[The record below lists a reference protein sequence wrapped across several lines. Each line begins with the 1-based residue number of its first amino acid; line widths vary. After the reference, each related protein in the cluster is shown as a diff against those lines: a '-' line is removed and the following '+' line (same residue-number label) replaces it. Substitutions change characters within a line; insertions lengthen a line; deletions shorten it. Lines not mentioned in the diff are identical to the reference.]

1 MGWFLI
7 IGCFIVFVAV
17 MANKRTKHD
26 SIYDGSISGTD
37 NDNDSDIDNTVSVTI
52 KGVDPQTDNEFLFY
66 DFVMYQPKVLLE
78 KWYEKAIL
86 LDWKF
91 KPQYEAAIK
100 QKIETG
106 SFTNPHSFL
115 EYFNNEFDFV
125 AIDFETANE
134 KRISACAIGLAFVKD
149 DKFVY
154 TTYHYIKPPDTEKFN
169 NINVSLHGITQKD
182 VEYMSTFDELWER
195 ELKQYF
201 NKQLIVFHN
210 SSMDLSI
217 LKQLFEFYSIKNYSI
232 KYVDTM
238 RIAANAGLPKKLT
251 DLAKHFSI
259 EIEKLHDP
267 EEDAKLCAQV
277 FSELSSSND
286 YKNLIEELRYNK
298 QGHIV
303 KNKTAFY
310 TDYEKLSGDVLSK
323 DLTHANPNNPFYN
336 KKVVFTGTLDGMSRE
351 DAAQKIRVMGADIN
365 TAISKR
371 TNFVVMG
378 KNAGPA
384 KMEKIE
390 LLNNSGANI
399 VILREHEFINM
410 I

>member
-1 MGWFLI
+1 MGWFLV

-17 MANKRTKHD
+17 MASKRKEHD
-26 SIYDGSISGTD
+26 SVYHGSIS
-37 NDNDSDIDNTVSVTI
+37 NIDNNSNIDNPVSITV
-52 KGVDPQTDNEFLFY
+52 KGINPQTDNEFLFY
-66 DFVMYQPKVLLE
+66 DFVMYQPKILLE
-78 KWYEKAIL
+78 KWYEKAIS

-106 SFTNPHSFL
+106 DFTNPHSFL

-134 KRISACAIGLAFVKD
+134 KRISACAIGLAFVKN

-169 NINVSLHGITQKD
+169 TINVSLHGITQED

-201 NKQLIVFHN
+201 NKQLIIFHN

-217 LKQLFEFYSIKNYSI
+217 LKQLFELYSIKDYSI

-259 EIEKLHDP
+259 EVEKLHDP

-277 FSELSSSND
+277 FSELSSSSND
-286 YKNLIEELRYNK
+286 YKKLIEELNYNER
-298 QGHIV
+298 GHKV
-303 KNKTAFY
+303 KNKAAFY
-310 TDYEKLSGDVLSK
+310 ADYEKLRGDVLSK
-323 DLTHANPNNPFYN
+323 DLTHANSNNPFYN

-351 DAAQKIRVMGADIN
+351 DAAKKIRIMGADIN

-399 VILREHEFINM
+399 VILQEHEFINM